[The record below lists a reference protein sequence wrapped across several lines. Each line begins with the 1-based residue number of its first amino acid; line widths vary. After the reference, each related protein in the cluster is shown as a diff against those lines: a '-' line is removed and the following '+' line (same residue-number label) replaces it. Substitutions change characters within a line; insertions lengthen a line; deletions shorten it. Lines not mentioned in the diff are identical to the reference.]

1 MQRVALVFLGA
12 LFAGGAC
19 GGSTNASKSEP
30 SAAGSMAAA
39 GTSASAAG
47 TTGEAVTAGSA
58 GSGGSQSLN
67 EAGQGGEPA
76 PPLGAGIAPEALEG
90 CRGPSDPNCDVC
102 YFPTYD
108 GNCTRESGGTTE
120 YLDYEGL
127 VGPCPPEGPL
137 CAQCSYRDEQ
147 GLRALGDRPECKPCG
162 TNGNTAPCMAG
173 SESCGCYCNGYNSV
187 RRSCPMPP

>member
-19 GGSTNASKSEP
+19 GGSTNASKSER
-30 SAAGSMAAA
+30 SAAGSMAVA

-47 TTGEAVTAGSA
+47 ATGEAGTV

-147 GLRALGDRPECKPCG
+147 RLRALGDRPECKPCG

-187 RRSCPMPP
+187 RRSCPTPP